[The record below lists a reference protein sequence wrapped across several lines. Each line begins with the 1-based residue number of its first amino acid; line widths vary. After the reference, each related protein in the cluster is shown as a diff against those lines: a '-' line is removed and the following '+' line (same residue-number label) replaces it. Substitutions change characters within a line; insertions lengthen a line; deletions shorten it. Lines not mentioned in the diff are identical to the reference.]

1 MKLEQPTAEEEKE
14 DQKAE
19 AQKQIKSELEK
30 AIQKGSVQLAPTKGE
45 KLA

>member
-1 MKLEQPTAEEEKE
+1 MDQPTAEEETA

-30 AIQKGSVQLAPTKGE
+30 AI
-45 KLA
+45 